1 MDVANF
7 RNAETIDIEVFT
19 DVKVETYDVGY
30 SVEDSDVQVKLS
42 FDRGSHRIIAD
53 FSILVKVV
61 SDKDSSKFITFK
73 YEDSAVPYMSPR
85 IRTKLVA
92 RHIGAHNLT
101 DEEYEYLFGGA
112 IDDLGYVTID
122 FE

>member
-1 MDVANF
+1 MNTTNF
-7 RNAETIDIEVFT
+7 RNAKTIDIEVFT

-30 SVEDSDVQVKLS
+30 SVDDSDVQVKLR
-42 FDRGSHRIIAD
+42 FDRDTHRIIAD

-61 SDKDSSKFITFK
+61 SDRDSSKFITFK
-73 YEDSAVPYMSPR
+73 YEDSAAAYMTPSIHAR
-85 IRTKLVA
+85 LLA
-92 RHIGAHNLT
+92 RHIGTHNLS

-112 IDDLGYVTID
+112 IDDLGYVTIN